1 MSSITNL
8 FFSFVNPR
16 KHIIWIVILLVIFIA
31 AGYYGYTS
39 FYLPWLSSK
48 RYSDVANTDPTST
61 GNGGDVTIYFFSAD
75 WCPHCK
81 HALPEWEN
89 FSQNYSGKEVNGY
102 TIRCVNINCT
112 DDKDTK
118 VVGYIQEYK
127 IEGYPT
133 IKMVKDNKVIE
144 FDAKVTNTALETFVK
159 NMI

>member
-1 MSSITNL
+1 MSSIKNI

-16 KHIIWIVILLVIFIA
+16 KNVFWLIFIVIVFIFA
-31 AGYYGYTS
+31 SYYGYTH

-81 HALPEWEN
+81 TALPEWQN
-89 FSQNYSGKEVNGY
+89 FSQNYNGKEVNGY
-102 TIRCVNINCT
+102 VINCVNINCT
-112 DDKDTK
+112 DNTD
-118 VVGYIQEYK
+118 VNVEEYIQKYN

-133 IKMVKDNKVIE
+133 IKMIKDNKIID
-144 FDAKVTNTALETFVK
+144 FDAKVTNTALNSFVK
-159 NMI
+159 NMV